1 MTEICQSACKIA
13 IREEIDRGMEGERIK
28 EDNLDGDDTREVDD
42 DNVDDSMPKIVSRH
56 FESTVR
62 NAIKSVSN
70 RYLAKYASFAQTL
83 Q

>member
-1 MTEICQSACKIA
+1 MTEICQSVCKIA

-28 EDNLDGDDTREVDD
+28 EDNLDCDDTREVDD
-42 DNVDDSMPKIVSRH
+42 DNVDDSMPEIVSRH
-56 FESTVR
+56 FESAVG

-70 RYLAKYASFAQTL
+70 RYLAKHASFAQTL